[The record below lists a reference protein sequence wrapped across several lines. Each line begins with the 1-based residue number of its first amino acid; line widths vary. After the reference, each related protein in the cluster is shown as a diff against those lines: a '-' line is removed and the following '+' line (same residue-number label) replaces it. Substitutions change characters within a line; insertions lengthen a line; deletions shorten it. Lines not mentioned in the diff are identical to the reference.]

1 MTIFRGEGKRR
12 HAVRHRERAGNR
24 EIGWGCLREV
34 PLPVW
39 RPGCI
44 ATHFHLFGKCV
55 AMGQDIRM
63 CLQVTRLRGSMVA
76 MSPKVLEHFN
86 YL

>member
-1 MTIFRGEGKRR
+1 MAIFRGEGKRR

-24 EIGWGCLREV
+24 EIGWGYLREV

-44 ATHFHLFGKCV
+44 ATHFHLFVWKVCSHGSRHQNVFASNKT
-55 AMGQDIRM
+55 Q
-63 CLQVTRLRGSMVA
+63 RLYGGHVPQS
-76 MSPKVLEHFN
+76 LGT
-86 YL
+86 L